1 VGLSTGSRLPTKD
14 WQKHDKIR
22 FVRWVCTAR
31 RQLDKCQRPEPQYNA
46 NYNPFSTPPE
56 GQSADYSLYVFLKPL
71 FDDRAAIVARFPKNY
86 TLAGA
91 PRKPRKS
98 WVWNLGYALSNHTK
112 KTNKPPTFWACK
124 LCKLYITCVQEQAN
138 F

>member
-1 VGLSTGSRLPTKD
+1 MMAPNGLVQELL
-14 WQKHDKIR
+14 
-22 FVRWVCTAR
+22 R
-31 RQLDKCQRPEPQYNA
+31 RDKCQRPEPQYNS
-46 NYNPFSTPPE
+46 NYNLFSTPPK
-56 GQSADYSLYVFLKPL
+56 GQSADYSPYVFPEPL

-124 LCKLYITCVQEQAN
+124 LCKLYMTCVQEQAN